1 MLAQL
6 GIEAPAQDEQP
17 ADGATRVWVAIDGVV
32 AGLAALADTLR
43 PESPEAIATLR
54 RRGIASWLVSGD
66 APAPVAHIAAKLGL
80 DGAFDSVLPA
90 GKVDKVAALRAQT
103 SGLVAM
109 VGDGVNDAPALAAA
123 DVGIAM
129 GSGSDVAMETAAITL
144 MRSDPRLVADAIDIS
159 AATWRTIQQ
168 NLFWA
173 FAFNVIGIPLAALG
187 YLSPELAGAA
197 MALSSITVL
206 SNSLLLKRWQPG
218 AGSRRP
224 SESKRSHP

>member
-1 MLAQL
+1 M
-6 GIEAPAQDEQP
+6 
-17 ADGATRVWVAIDGVV
+17 
-32 AGLAALADTLR
+32 
-43 PESPEAIATLR
+43 
-54 RRGIASWLVSGD
+54 SGD

-90 GKVDKVAALRAQT
+90 GKVDKVEALRAQT
-103 SGLVAM
+103 TGLVAM

-129 GSGSDVAMETAAITL
+129 GSGSDVAMETASITL

-173 FAFNVIGIPLAALG
+173 FVFNIIGIPLAALG

-206 SNSLLLKRWQPG
+206 SNSLLLKRWQPKAGTHAG
-218 AGSRRP
+218 AHLDS
-224 SESKRSHP
+224 